1 MFFCFLFVSRCSNIY
16 NNGCTE
22 CAAQTC
28 SRQRKTITT
37 NMKINIT
44 ADAMRQRNPPANPHS
59 PITSKIRDR
68 LIDLLRL
75 TYVQNFHVTNVECL
89 RSDEKKNENCGR
101 CSRARSKSKV
111 KVICVELE
119 YFIAFICN
127 SECICISFSFV
138 VVVVVHAISFL
149 TFIASAICAAL
160 DSRQNLEVNK
170 REKCTSIT
178 IYIHS
183 ANEFSGKHQ
192 TVHTSCLIKPPPL
205 VLRHCVCVC
214 VSWFCGFCW

>member
-1 MFFCFLFVSRCSNIY
+1 MRTMFVPGRENGMFFCFLFVSRCSNIY

-127 SECICISFSFV
+127 SECICISFVFCCGCCCSRNFIFD
-138 VVVVVHAISFL
+138 VHRVSNMCR
-149 TFIASAICAAL
+149 T
-160 DSRQNLEVNK
+160 RLE
-170 REKCTSIT
+170 T
-178 IYIHS
+178 
-183 ANEFSGKHQ
+183 
-192 TVHTSCLIKPPPL
+192 KP
-205 VLRHCVCVC
+205 R
-214 VSWFCGFCW
+214 SE